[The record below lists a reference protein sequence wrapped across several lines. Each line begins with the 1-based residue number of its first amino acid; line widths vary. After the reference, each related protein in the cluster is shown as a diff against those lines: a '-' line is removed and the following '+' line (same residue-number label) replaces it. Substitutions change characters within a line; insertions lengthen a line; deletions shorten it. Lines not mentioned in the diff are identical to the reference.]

1 MNDYLLAIYTIIIF
15 QSLFLTVVFLVKKTH
30 RLPNRILGIL
40 VFTIGLPFIGGFMD
54 TLTTTSSNI
63 SFSRVT
69 IPLLYAYGPLIQ
81 YYTRSLIGEIEVFN
95 FRQLRAG
102 IPFLI
107 VAFFVIATGLP
118 GLSSSAINSLMPGT
132 SLPLADYLLIQS
144 GLLYLITIIV
154 RLRKPLFRYK
164 KSLVDY
170 FSNVRAMEL
179 SWLRN
184 LLTMLIVTSTVHLV
198 VNFADIVLMS
208 KGDKILASLES
219 VAVSF
224 GFFSILL
231 IAWTTLT
238 KPNLFDRLDDF
249 THHIDQGP
257 QYSKQRLDVVTET
270 GLLTEL
276 ENHMDMNKPYLA
288 ENLTLNDL
296 AGQTGIPPHQITMVL
311 NLHRKQN
318 YYSFINS
325 YRIKEACRRLSNSKD
340 DATILTIAM
349 DSGFKSKSTF
359 NTLFKKT
366 TGLTPREFRRKFLT
380 NTTKSF

>member
-170 FSNVRAMEL
+170 FSNVRG
-179 SWLRN
+179 N
-184 LLTMLIVTSTVHLV
+184 GI
-198 VNFADIVLMS
+198 
-208 KGDKILASLES
+208 ILA
-219 VAVSF
+219 A
-224 GFFSILL
+224 
-231 IAWTTLT
+231 
-238 KPNLFDRLDDF
+238 
-249 THHIDQGP
+249 
-257 QYSKQRLDVVTET
+257 
-270 GLLTEL
+270 
-276 ENHMDMNKPYLA
+276 
-288 ENLTLNDL
+288 
-296 AGQTGIPPHQITMVL
+296 
-311 NLHRKQN
+311 
-318 YYSFINS
+318 
-325 YRIKEACRRLSNSKD
+325 
-340 DATILTIAM
+340 
-349 DSGFKSKSTF
+349 
-359 NTLFKKT
+359 
-366 TGLTPREFRRKFLT
+366 
-380 NTTKSF
+380 